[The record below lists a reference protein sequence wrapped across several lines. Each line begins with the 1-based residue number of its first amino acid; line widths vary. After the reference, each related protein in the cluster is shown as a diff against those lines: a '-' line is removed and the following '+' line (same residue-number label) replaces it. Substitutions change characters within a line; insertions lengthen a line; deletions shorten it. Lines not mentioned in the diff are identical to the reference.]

1 MRQVF
6 SSPRIENVE
15 AVAKLLSDEGIEV
28 RISDGR
34 SYKGNRRGTFSYTD
48 ENAKR
53 PAVWVVQSED
63 QVRAREL
70 LRGAGLLDSTRP
82 GESSFLTPAF
92 RSEEERYG
100 KTSAQKRAWRIKVG
114 LMLGIAV
121 ILGLAMVHSLRQA
134 ATPAPELAMPP
145 FDGRVVPTLGG
156 VAIAVLNTE
165 IPNSV
170 MPVMCLSVDGRNP
183 LPDVM
188 RGVGSQDHLLVP
200 ANHCVRNADVET
212 GSTHGTSGQDAEI
225 LEVTAFRPSAPDAGT
240 VEFSAYHHR
249 MWARYKT
256 FEVRRIDGQWK
267 VVKTLRHVST

>member
-15 AVAKLLSDEGIEV
+15 AVAKLLADEGIEV

-34 SYKGNRRGTFSYTD
+34 SYKGNRRGTFSYSD
-48 ENAKR
+48 DNAKR

-70 LRGAGLLDSTRP
+70 LRQAGLLDSTRP
-82 GESSFLTPAF
+82 GESSFLAPAF
-92 RSEEERYG
+92 RSEETRYG
-100 KTSAQKRAWRIKVG
+100 KTSAQKRAWRIKAG

-121 ILGLAMVHSLRQA
+121 ILGLAMVHSLKQV
-134 ATPAPELAMPP
+134 ATPAPELATPP
-145 FDGRVVPTLGG
+145 FNGQVAPMLNG
-156 VAIAVLNTE
+156 VAIAVLNAE
-165 IPNSV
+165 IPKTV
-170 MPVMCLSVDGRNP
+170 MPVVCVSVAGQKP
-183 LPDVM
+183 SQDVM
-188 RGVGSQDHLLVP
+188 RGVGSQDHLIVP
-200 ANHCVRNADVET
+200 ANHCVRQPDVEK
-212 GSTHGTSGQDAEI
+212 GSYHGTSGQDAEI
-225 LEVTAFRPSAPDAGT
+225 LDVTAFRPSAPDAGT

-256 FEVRRIDGQWK
+256 FKVRRVDGQWK

>member
-6 SSPRIENVE
+6 SSARIENVE

-34 SYKGNRRGTFSYTD
+34 SYKGNRRGTFSYRED
-48 ENAKR
+48 NAAR

-70 LRGAGLLDSTRP
+70 LRQAGLLDSTRP
-82 GESSFLTPAF
+82 GESSFLTPTF
-92 RSEEERYG
+92 RSEEERYA
-100 KTSAQKRAWRIKVG
+100 KSPTEKRAWRIKVG

-121 ILGLAMVHSLRQA
+121 ILGLAMVHSLKQA
-134 ATPAPELAMPP
+134 ATPTPELASPP
-145 FDGRVVPTLGG
+145 FDGTVAPTLDGI
-156 VAIAVLNTE
+156 AIAVLNVE
-165 IPNSV
+165 IPKTV
-170 MPVMCLSVDGRNP
+170 MPVVCLSVDGRNP

-188 RGVGSQDHLLVP
+188 RGVGSQDHLIVP
-200 ANHCVRNADVET
+200 ATHCARVPDIEK
-212 GSTHGTSGQDAEI
+212 GSYHGTSGKDAEI
-225 LEVTAFRPSAPDAGT
+225 LEVTAFRPTAPDAGT

>member
-15 AVAKLLSDEGIEV
+15 AVAKLLADEGIEV

-34 SYKGNRRGTFSYTD
+34 SYKGNRRGTFSYTSD
-48 ENAKR
+48 DAKR

-70 LRGAGLLDSTRP
+70 LRQAGLLDSTRP
-82 GESSFLTPAF
+82 GESSYLAPAF
-92 RSEEERYG
+92 RGVEERRG
-100 KTSAQKRAWRIKVG
+100 KSPAEQRAWRIKAG

-121 ILGLAMVHSLRQA
+121 IIGLAMVHSLRQA
-134 ATPAPELAMPP
+134 ATPAPELASPP
-145 FDGRVVPTLGG
+145 FDGTVAPTLGG
-156 VAIAVLNTE
+156 IAIAVLNAE
-165 IPNSV
+165 IPKSV
-170 MPVMCLSVDGRNP
+170 MPVVCVSVDGRNP

-188 RGVGSQDHLLVP
+188 RGIGSQDHLIVP
-200 ANHCVRNADVET
+200 ANHCARNADVDK
-212 GSTHGTSGQDAEI
+212 GSTHGTSGKDAEI

-256 FEVRRIDGQWK
+256 FEVRRIEGQWK

>member
-6 SSPRIENVE
+6 SSPRLENVE
-15 AVAKLLSDEGIEV
+15 AVAKLLADEGIEV

-34 SYKGNRRGTFSYTD
+34 SYKGSRRGTFSYAD
-48 ENAKR
+48 DNAKR

-82 GESSFLTPAF
+82 GESSYLTPTF
-92 RSEEERYG
+92 RSDEERSG
-100 KTSAQKRAWRIKVG
+100 KSSAQKRAWRIKAG

-121 ILGLAMVHSLRQA
+121 ILGFAMMHSLRKA
-134 ATPAPELAMPP
+134 ATPAPELASAP
-145 FDGRVVPTLGG
+145 FDGRVAPMLDGI
-156 VAIAVLNTE
+156 AIAVFNAE
-165 IPNSV
+165 IPKTV
-170 MPVMCLSVDGRNP
+170 MPVVCVSVDGRNP

-188 RGVGSQDHLLVP
+188 RGIGSPDHLIVP
-200 ANHCVRNADVET
+200 ANHCVRNPDVDR
-212 GSTHGTSGQDAEI
+212 GSTHGTSGKDAEI

>member
-6 SSPRIENVE
+6 SSARIENVE
-15 AVAKLLSDEGIEV
+15 AVAQLLRDEGIEV

-34 SYKGNRRGTFSYTD
+34 SYKGSRRGTFSYSDDNTR
-48 ENAKR
+48 R

-63 QVRAREL
+63 QIRARDL
-70 LRGAGLLDSTRP
+70 LRKAGLLDSTRP
-82 GESSFLTPAF
+82 GESSYLAPNF

-100 KTSAQKRAWRIKVG
+100 KPSAQKRAWRIKAG

-121 ILGLAMVHSLRQA
+121 ILGLAMVHSLRQV
-134 ATPAPELAMPP
+134 ATPAPELASPP
-145 FDGRVVPTLGG
+145 FDGRVAPTLDGI
-156 VAIAVLNTE
+156 AMAVLNAE
-165 IPNSV
+165 IPNTV
-170 MPVMCLSVDGRNP
+170 MPVVCVSVDGRNP

-188 RGVGSQDHLLVP
+188 RGIGSRDHLIVP
-200 ANHCVRNADVET
+200 ANHCVRNADVDK
-212 GSTHGTSGQDAEI
+212 GSIHGTSGQDAEI
-225 LEVTAFRPSAPDAGT
+225 LDVTAFRPSAPDAGT

-256 FEVRRIDGQWK
+256 FEVRHVDGQWK

>member
-1 MRQVF
+1 VRQVF

-15 AVAKLLSDEGIEV
+15 AVAKLLADEGIEV

-34 SYKGNRRGTFSYTD
+34 SYKGNRRGTFSYSD
-48 ENAKR
+48 DDAKR

-82 GESSFLTPAF
+82 GESSFLAPAF
-92 RSEEERYG
+92 RSQEERHG
-100 KTSAQKRAWRIKVG
+100 KTSAQKRAWRIKAG

-121 ILGLAMVHSLRQA
+121 ILGLAMVHSLKQV
-134 ATPAPELAMPP
+134 ATPAPELASPP
-145 FDGRVVPTLGG
+145 FNGKVAPTLDG
-156 VAIAVLNTE
+156 VAIAVLNAE
-165 IPNSV
+165 IQKTV
-170 MPVMCLSVDGRNP
+170 MPVVCVSVDGRNP

-188 RGVGSQDHLLVP
+188 RGIGSQDHLLVP
-200 ANHCVRNADVET
+200 ANHCVRNADVDK
-212 GSTHGTSGQDAEI
+212 GSTHGTSGKDAEI
-225 LEVTAFRPSAPDAGT
+225 LEVTAFRPTAPDAGT

-256 FEVRRIDGQWK
+256 FEVRYIDGQWK

>member
-6 SSPRIENVE
+6 SSARIENVE
-15 AVAKLLSDEGIEV
+15 AVAQLLRDEGIEV

-34 SYKGNRRGTFSYTD
+34 SYKGNRRGTFSYSD
-48 ENAKR
+48 DDSKR
-53 PAVWVVQSED
+53 PAVWVVQSDD

-70 LRGAGLLDSTRP
+70 LRQAGLLESTRP
-82 GESSFLTPAF
+82 GESSFLMPPF

-100 KTSAQKRAWRIKVG
+100 KSSAQKRAWRIKVG

-121 ILGLAMVHSLRQA
+121 ILGLAMVHSLKQV
-134 ATPAPELAMPP
+134 ATPAPELAAPP
-145 FDGRVVPTLGG
+145 FDGKVAPMLNG
-156 VAIAVLNTE
+156 VAIAVLNAE
-165 IPNSV
+165 IPNTV
-170 MPVMCLSVDGRNP
+170 MPIVCVSVSGQNP
-183 LPDVM
+183 PQDVM

-200 ANHCVRNADVET
+200 ANHCVRNPDVEK
-212 GSTHGTSGQDAEI
+212 GSYHGTSGKDAEI
-225 LEVTAFRPSAPDAGT
+225 LDVTAFRPSAPDAGT

-256 FEVRRIDGQWK
+256 FEVRRVDGQWK